1 MKTLVLTSP
10 LTKNNAALT
19 VQRLLSKR
27 GWLQGSVDSIYGP
40 ATARSVKYAKYVL
53 GYPKPDSIAGDEFVG
68 YLTGTKK
75 RNPVMLALAA
85 KRAKQPA
92 STPKRLQMLVEAK
105 KWIGTKESPPNTN
118 IVFFTKW
125 YGMTGPWC
133 AMFVTFCGDK
143 VGLTA
148 FKQGQR
154 WAYVPYME
162 HDAKA
167 GINGLTIV
175 FEPAPGDLVTF
186 DWDDD
191 GVADHVEIF
200 DKWINR
206 GVTFATVGGN
216 TGHFNAS
223 NGGEVLPMTR
233 NTSDVRTWIR
243 AVK

>member
-1 MKTLVLTSP
+1 MKTLTLTSP
-10 LTKNNAALT
+10 LTHNDDVTDIQKLLKN
-19 VQRLLSKR
+19 K
-27 GWLQGSVDSIYGP
+27 GWLQGSVDGIYGP
-40 ATARSVKYAKYVL
+40 ATARSVRHAKYVL
-53 GYPKPDSIAGDEFVG
+53 GYPTPDSIAGDTFRQ
-68 YLTGTKK
+68 YLIGTKK
-75 RNPVMLALAA
+75 RGPLMLATAA
-85 KRAKQPA
+85 ARARAKPPQ
-92 STPKRLQMLVEAK
+92 PKRVLMLAEAK
-105 KWIGTKESPPNTN
+105 KWIGTKESPPKSN

-154 WAYVPYME
+154 WAYVPYMV
-162 HDAKA
+162 HDARA
-167 GINGLTIV
+167 GINGLVEV
-175 FEPAPGDLVTF
+175 FEPAPGDLAAY

-216 TGHFNAS
+216 TGHFDAS

-233 NTSDVRTWIR
+233 NTSDVQAWIR
-243 AVK
+243 VTK